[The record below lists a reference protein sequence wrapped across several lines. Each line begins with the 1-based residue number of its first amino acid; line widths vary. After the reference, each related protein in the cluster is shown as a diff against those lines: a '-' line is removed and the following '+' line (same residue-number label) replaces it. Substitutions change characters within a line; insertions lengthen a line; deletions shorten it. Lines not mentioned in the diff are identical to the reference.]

1 MALILPESVE
11 RIIPLAAGGRKRAAI
26 IEPFSSLNPDRDQ
39 KSMIHSLGDRKV
51 ITRGDHWVADNATVI
66 GSVLHADPGFP
77 LTLGRNASVDQKREI
92 ELETN

>member
-1 MALILPESVE
+1 
-11 RIIPLAAGGRKRAAI
+11 
-26 IEPFSSLNPDRDQ
+26 
-39 KSMIHSLGDRKV
+39 MIHSLGDRKV